1 MLPGRSKS
9 LFDEL
14 LFSVGVGA
22 FQVCLYISL
31 LCAFLGEAAYF
42 LR

>member
-1 MLPGRSKS
+1 MLPDRSKS
-9 LFDEL
+9 LFYKL

-22 FQVCLYISL
+22 FRVYLYISL